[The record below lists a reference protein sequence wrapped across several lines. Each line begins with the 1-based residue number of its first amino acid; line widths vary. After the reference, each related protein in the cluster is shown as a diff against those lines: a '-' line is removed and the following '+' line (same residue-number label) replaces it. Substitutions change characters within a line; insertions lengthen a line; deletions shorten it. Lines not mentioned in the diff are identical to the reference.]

1 MNQSC
6 AKSPKRYQTAPRSL
20 RLEYDKSWQSKMNS
34 EGESMWSDWPT
45 YLVPPGKNSFI
56 VRMDERKDWIH
67 SVDAVWVRQHLAQE
81 QEILMNSL

>member
-1 MNQSC
+1 
-6 AKSPKRYQTAPRSL
+6 
-20 RLEYDKSWQSKMNS
+20 MNS

-56 VRMDERKDWIH
+56 VRMDERRDWIH